1 MWVFSPVSRKK
12 NRKMHTFWRCLS
24 YWKCAIS
31 ISLPE
36 GKRVW
41 QKMRNCIFLFVPRLW
56 PILLY
61 PMQPWHGVWLDL
73 PHRDEVNQSRPK
85 IPSRANMQLFWV
97 SVLIEPNGSNW
108 PSPWKSSD
116 CVKPLGKCF
125 FPFHRYGPV
134 LECQFA
140 KHFSKS
146 PVFQQSQARL
156 NLKPQH
162 VSTRSMAI
170 TNTQRE
176 SHLTFLWN
184 WTSTQKMMVLKFQLN
199 SRMAFQW
206 TGVCFLS
213 MDSSPCRRDRQSQG
227 HVCVWGIAWLCLI
240 WSWPAMPSTRC
251 PKLKSCG
258 PNTTFSHGGPIQ
270 TQWWTDIKN

>member
-1 MWVFSPVSRKK
+1 
-12 NRKMHTFWRCLS
+12 
-24 YWKCAIS
+24 
-31 ISLPE
+31 
-36 GKRVW
+36 
-41 QKMRNCIFLFVPRLW
+41 MRNCIFLFVPRLW

-258 PNTTFSHGGPIQ
+258 PNTTFSHGGPVQ

>member
-125 FPFHRYGPV
+125 FPIPPLWACLGMPV
-134 LECQFA
+134 CQALFQVPGLPA
-140 KHFSKS
+140 VTSASQSK
-146 PVFQQSQARL
+146 
-156 NLKPQH
+156 
-162 VSTRSMAI
+162 
-170 TNTQRE
+170 
-176 SHLTFLWN
+176 
-184 WTSTQKMMVLKFQLN
+184 TSTCFNTVHGYHQHAAWITSHISVKLNINTKNDGLKV
-199 SRMAFQW
+199 S
-206 TGVCFLS
+206 
-213 MDSSPCRRDRQSQG
+213 
-227 HVCVWGIAWLCLI
+227 IE
-240 WSWPAMPSTRC
+240 
-251 PKLKSCG
+251 
-258 PNTTFSHGGPIQ
+258 
-270 TQWWTDIKN
+270 